1 MHPFLFQFGSY
12 SLRSYVFCIALG
24 CAVAIFLFR
33 RLNRRFAAERPD
45 DFWLLINV
53 ICASGFLGARG
64 LFLLAYGL
72 PSAVRLGWGQLLFSN
87 REGLS
92 TFGAIFG
99 VIFGAGVFCRLR
111 HLPTLAILDRVALI
125 LPLVHAIARVG
136 CLLNGCCF
144 GRPVGRPV
152 FWALRFTDSRS
163 GVPPFLLN
171 VPLYP
176 TQLFE
181 IAGDLAIAA
190 LLWRLWRRRKP
201 NPGAPGSLLAWY
213 IICYGGLR
221 FLLDPY
227 RADFHIRPALAL
239 SLDQAL
245 GAGSALAALGLLLVG
260 LLLRSRPVLPST

>member
-1 MHPFLFQFGSY
+1 MHPILLQLGSY
-12 SLRSYVFCIALG
+12 GLRSYVFCIALG
-24 CAVAIFLFR
+24 GAVAVILLW
-33 RLNRRFAAERPD
+33 RLNRRLAAQRPD

-64 LFLLAYGL
+64 LFLLAYAA
-72 PSAVRLGWGQLLFSN
+72 PSTVRPGWGSLLFSN

-99 VIFGAGVFCRLR
+99 VMVGGGAFCRLR
-111 HLPTLAILDRVALI
+111 RLPVLATLDRVALV
-125 LPLVHAIARVG
+125 LPVVHAIARVG

-144 GRPVGRPV
+144 GRPVGRPA
-152 FWALRFTDSRS
+152 FWALRFADSRS

-176 TQLFE
+176 TQLCE
-181 IAGDLAIAA
+181 IAGDLATAV
-190 LLWRLWRRRKP
+190 LLGWLWRRQRAH
-201 NPGAPGSLLAWY
+201 PGIPGSLLASY

-221 FLLDPY
+221 YFLDPY
-227 RADFHIRPALAL
+227 RADFHLRPPLAL

-245 GAGSALAALGLLLVG
+245 GGGSALAALGLLLAG